1 MAAAETVAME
11 ASAPPTKS
19 TGPKTS
25 TSFSALSNKNSKEA
39 PEGEAEGLQATVQ
52 TETPAQTQIQT
63 QKDSTDS
70 VEPPD
75 SQEMHHKGSHART
88 VGGHGPG
95 GPQLRRTLR

>member
-39 PEGEAEGLQATVQ
+39 PEGEAEGLQATLQ
-52 TETPAQTQIQT
+52 TQTLAQTQIQT

-75 SQEMHHKGSHART
+75 GTKVHHKGSHART
-88 VGGHGPG
+88 VGGNGPG
-95 GPQLRRTLR
+95 GPQLRRPLR